1 MEKQIFYCDD
11 CGIEMDED
19 CDLCEECS
27 FKKDEDGDDE

>member
-1 MEKQIFYCDD
+1 MEKEFYCDE

-27 FKKDEDGDDE
+27 FIEQDDEYEE